1 MIQVTDHVKLKK
13 KEGQYVDVSVLFG
26 RENKIIMGGRLRE
39 RPGRE
44 RGGRG
49 KNWAGSGVGKDRR

>member
-1 MIQVTDHVKLKK
+1 M
-13 KEGQYVDVSVLFG
+13 GS
-26 RENKIIMGGRLRE
+26 KIIIGDRGRE